1 METLT
6 LLLVLLVLGLWMLGA
21 YNRLVRLRNNCTSL
35 FTQVEQ
41 RARERHGLVDQLAQ
55 VLRSV
60 LADQRGQVEI
70 AAAAARQAGQALEA
84 TRQRPV
90 RAGAVEQLSRAE
102 EVLDQAL
109 SQLDEALRHHVSQ
122 QDASP
127 LTPSDAAPITHL
139 AELLTQL
146 DGVQSSTDF
155 ARQVY
160 NQAAHDYNA
169 ALGLFPT
176 TVVAGLF
183 RFTAVALMPAGRS
196 RS

>member
-127 LTPSDAAPITHL
+127 LTPSDAARSPIWPSCSH
-139 AELLTQL
+139 
-146 DGVQSSTDF
+146 SST
-155 ARQVY
+155 VCK
-160 NQAAHDYNA
+160 AAPISPGRSTTR
-169 ALGLFPT
+169 LPT
-176 TVVAGLF
+176 TTTLHWDCSPPPWLPGCFV
-183 RFTAVALMPAGRS
+183 S
-196 RS
+196 RLWP